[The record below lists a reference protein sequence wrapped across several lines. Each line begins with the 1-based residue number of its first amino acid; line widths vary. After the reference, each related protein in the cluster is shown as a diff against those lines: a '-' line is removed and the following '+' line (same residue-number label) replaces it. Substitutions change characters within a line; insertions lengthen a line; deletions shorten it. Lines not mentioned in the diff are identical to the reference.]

1 MYISEDDIK
10 DFLFIKLLECGVM
23 ADDADLTLLSELFFE
38 YLIELD
44 LICLDDEEP
53 LDEDID
59 LSNR

>member
-23 ADDADLTLLSELFFE
+23 VDDADLTLLSELFFE
-38 YLIELD
+38 YLIELG
-44 LICLDDEEP
+44 LIYFDDEEL

-59 LSNR
+59 FSNR